1 MRRLYQLRYS
11 TVLKRRRFDRRRVG
25 KAGEKKGGTMAPK
38 NPAEIRKC
46 LTYFFFFPPFFEDFL
61 AAFFFVAIDSPPSR
75 QLIDSLRAR
84 C

>member
-1 MRRLYQLRYS
+1 
-11 TVLKRRRFDRRRVG
+11 
-25 KAGEKKGGTMAPK
+25 MAPN

>member
-1 MRRLYQLRYS
+1 MRKLYQLRYS
-11 TVLKRRRFDRRRVG
+11 TVLKRRRYGRVKFG
-25 KAGEKKGGTMAPK
+25 KAGKKKGGTMAPN

-46 LTYFFFFPPFFEDFL
+46 LTYFFFFPPFFADFL

>member
-1 MRRLYQLRYS
+1 MRA
-11 TVLKRRRFDRRRVG
+11 K
-25 KAGEKKGGTMAPK
+25 KKGARWPPI